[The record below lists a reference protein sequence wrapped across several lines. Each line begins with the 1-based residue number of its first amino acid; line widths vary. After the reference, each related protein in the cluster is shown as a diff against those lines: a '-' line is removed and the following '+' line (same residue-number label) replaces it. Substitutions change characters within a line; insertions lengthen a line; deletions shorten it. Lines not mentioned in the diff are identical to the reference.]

1 MIHIHTHARS
11 QHVTEERKFLQEMM
25 VHETAQS
32 TGTAAYL
39 INRFWLLHVLS
50 SSHHHFIAIYPQ
62 LLSHSFASLLV
73 CAALKKKRFFF
84 VCFISDVQKVL
95 KSLSYGRIAS
105 EDEIVVEVKF
115 WSCKMSQCRLDTLM
129 DRVIG
134 MIVSAVRK
142 REKEGMNFLS
152 VIDIIALT
160 VDSSALN
167 FSHAEL

>member
-1 MIHIHTHARS
+1 VCSI
-11 QHVTEERKFLQEMM
+11 KK
-25 VHETAQS
+25 ET
-32 TGTAAYL
+32 
-39 INRFWLLHVLS
+39 I
-50 SSHHHFIAIYPQ
+50 
-62 LLSHSFASLLV
+62 
-73 CAALKKKRFFF
+73 FF

-115 WSCKMSQCRLDTLM
+115 WSCKMSRCRLDTLM
-129 DRVIG
+129 GRVIG

-152 VIDIIALT
+152 VIDITALT